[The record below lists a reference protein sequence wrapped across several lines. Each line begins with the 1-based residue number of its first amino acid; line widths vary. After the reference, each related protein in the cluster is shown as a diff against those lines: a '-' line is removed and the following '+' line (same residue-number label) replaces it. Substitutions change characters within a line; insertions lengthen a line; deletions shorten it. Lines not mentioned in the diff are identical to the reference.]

1 MLTGVVV
8 VFVSGARTVG
18 RNAVADADQVSVLT
32 RVVVAAVG
40 HEDGVAG
47 ELELEGLVLG
57 SFPDSVRERQ
67 LR

>member
-1 MLTGVVV
+1 M
-8 VFVSGARTVG
+8 G